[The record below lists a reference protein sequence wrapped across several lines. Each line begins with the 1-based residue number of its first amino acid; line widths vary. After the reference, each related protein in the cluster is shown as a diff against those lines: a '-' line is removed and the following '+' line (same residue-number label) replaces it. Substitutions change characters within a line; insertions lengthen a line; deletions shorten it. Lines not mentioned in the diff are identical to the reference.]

1 MTGREGATME
11 LTVNDYLS
19 KLRTAVEQ
27 LPRSVVSLRL
37 VPIREATE
45 PFDIDQA

>member
-37 VPIREATE
+37 VPIRETLE
-45 PFDIDQA
+45 PLGIDRA